1 MNKHLIRETAPE
13 REGGEWDQDASV
25 VSIFYS
31 SKKGWGDFPGGP
43 VVKIPHSN
51 ARGTASTPGW
61 GAKSH
66 MPQLAKLR
74 IGNMSGFFYCLHFLT
89 KKNNGALK

>member
-25 VSIFYS
+25 VSVFYS

-43 VVKIPHSN
+43 VVKIPHFQCQGHSFHPWL
-51 ARGTASTPGW
+51 GS
-61 GAKSH
+61 
-66 MPQLAKLR
+66 
-74 IGNMSGFFYCLHFLT
+74 
-89 KKNNGALK
+89 